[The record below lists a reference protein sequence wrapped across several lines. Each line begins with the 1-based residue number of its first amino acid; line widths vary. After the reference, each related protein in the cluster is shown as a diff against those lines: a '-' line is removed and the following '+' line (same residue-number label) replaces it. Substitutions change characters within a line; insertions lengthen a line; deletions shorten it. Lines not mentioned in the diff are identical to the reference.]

1 MLKRLKTV
9 SMMLFF
15 LSTSAGTAYAVADY
29 GMDNVLMTQQSGTC
43 TGVVK
48 DMAGETVIGA
58 SVVPWV
64 PLRELTGISLSPM

>member
-29 GMDNVLMTQQSGTC
+29 GMDNVLMTQQRHG
-43 TGVVK
+43 
-48 DMAGETVIGA
+48 
-58 SVVPWV
+58 
-64 PLRELTGISLSPM
+64 R